1 MESTTNCQFSNLLI
15 LIILF
20 STMIKPT
27 LFDLLEILQSRGH
40 EQYGG
45 EAVTQLEHALQCA
58 TLAQEN
64 QASPELITACLF
76 HDLGHL
82 VHNLGENAAKKG
94 VDDRHEYRA
103 IRWLKPLFSE
113 AVTEPIRLHVEA
125 KRYLCAVDSDYY
137 SGLSA
142 NSRQS
147 LKLQGG
153 RFSIQEIAMF
163 VSLPYAKD
171 AIQLRRLDEA
181 AKIPERITPFLEDF
195 MAVLETSLRKQQL
208 LSVKSG

>member
-1 MESTTNCQFSNLLI
+1 M
-15 LIILF
+15 
-20 STMIKPT
+20 MIKLT
-27 LFDLLEILQSRGH
+27 LSDLLEILRSRGH

-45 EAVTQLEHALQCA
+45 EAVTQLEHALQCV

-82 VHNLGENAAKKG
+82 VHDLGEDAAEKG

-103 IRWLKPLFSE
+103 IPWLKPLFSE

-125 KRYLCAVDSDYY
+125 KRYLCAVDPPYF

-142 NSRQS
+142 NSQQS
-147 LKLQGG
+147 LRLQGG
-153 RFSIQEIAMF
+153 IFSLKEVENF
-163 VSLPYAKD
+163 LNLPYAEN
-171 AIQLRRLDEA
+171 AIQLRRWDEEAKVPGQVTPNLD
-181 AKIPERITPFLEDF
+181 DF
-195 MAVLETSLRKQQL
+195 MAVLELSLK
-208 LSVKSG
+208 

>member
-1 MESTTNCQFSNLLI
+1 M
-15 LIILF
+15 
-20 STMIKPT
+20 MIKPT
-27 LFDLLEILQSRGH
+27 LFDLLEILRSRGH

-82 VHNLGENAAKKG
+82 IHDLGENVAEKG

-103 IRWLKPLFSE
+103 IPWLKPLFPE

-125 KRYLCAVDSDYY
+125 KRYLCAVDADYFD
-137 SGLSA
+137 SLSA
-142 NSRQS
+142 NSKQS
-147 LKLQGG
+147 LMLQGEFFSTQEVEM
-153 RFSIQEIAMF
+153 FSI
-163 VSLPYAKD
+163 LPHTKE
-171 AIQLRRLDEA
+171 AIQLRRWDEA
-181 AKIPERITPFLEDF
+181 AKIPQKVTPFLEDF
-195 MAVLETSLRKQQL
+195 LAILETSLRN
-208 LSVKSG
+208 

>member
-1 MESTTNCQFSNLLI
+1 
-15 LIILF
+15 
-20 STMIKPT
+20 MIKAT
-27 LFDLLEILQSRGH
+27 LFDLLEILRSRGH

-82 VHNLGENAAKKG
+82 IHDLGENATEKG

-103 IRWLKPLFSE
+103 IPWLKPLFSE

-125 KRYLCAVDSDYY
+125 KRYLCAVDADYFD
-137 SGLSA
+137 SLST
-142 NSRQS
+142 NSQQS
-147 LKLQGG
+147 LRLQGG
-153 RFSIQEIAMF
+153 LFSTQEVEAF
-163 VSLPYAKD
+163 LALPYAKE
-171 AIQLRRLDEA
+171 AIQLRRWDEA
-181 AKIPERITPFLEDF
+181 AKIPQKVTPFLEDF
-195 MAVLETSLRKQQL
+195 LAILETSLRN
-208 LSVKSG
+208 

>member
-1 MESTTNCQFSNLLI
+1 
-15 LIILF
+15 
-20 STMIKPT
+20 MIQPT
-27 LFDLLEILQSRGH
+27 LFDLLEILRSRGH

-82 VHNLGENAAKKG
+82 VHNLGEDTAEKG

-103 IRWLKPLFSE
+103 IPWLKPLFSE

-125 KRYLCAVDSDYY
+125 KRYLCVVDSDYFD
-137 SGLSA
+137 SLST
-142 NSRQS
+142 NSQQS
-147 LKLQGG
+147 LRLQGG
-153 RFSIQEIAMF
+153 IFSPQEVAIF
-163 VSLPYAKD
+163 LSLPYTKE
-171 AIQLRRLDEA
+171 AIQLRRWDEA
-181 AKIPERITPFLEDF
+181 AKIPQKVTPFLEDF
-195 MAVLETSLRKQQL
+195 LAILETL
-208 LSVKSG
+208 LVS

>member
-1 MESTTNCQFSNLLI
+1 MT
-15 LIILF
+15 
-20 STMIKPT
+20 KAT
-27 LFDLLEILQSRGH
+27 LFDLLEILRSRGH

-82 VHNLGENAAKKG
+82 VHDLGENVAEKG

-103 IRWLKPLFSE
+103 IPWLKPLFSE

-125 KRYLCAVDSDYY
+125 KRYLCAVDADYFD
-137 SGLSA
+137 SLSA
-142 NSRQS
+142 NSKQS
-147 LKLQGG
+147 LMLQGG
-153 RFSIQEIAMF
+153 FFSTQEVEMF
-163 VSLPYAKD
+163 LILPHTKE
-171 AIQLRRLDEA
+171 AIQLRRWDEA
-181 AKIPERITPFLEDF
+181 AKIPERSTPSLEDF
-195 MAVLETSLRKQQL
+195 LAIFETSLRNY
-208 LSVKSG
+208 

>member
-1 MESTTNCQFSNLLI
+1 
-15 LIILF
+15 
-20 STMIKPT
+20 MIKLT
-27 LFDLLEILQSRGH
+27 LFDLLEILRSRGH

-58 TLAQEN
+58 MLAQEN

-82 VHNLGENAAKKG
+82 IHDLGENVAEKG

-103 IRWLKPLFSE
+103 IPWLKPLFSE

-147 LKLQGG
+147 LRLQGG
-153 RFSIQEIAMF
+153 LFSTQEVEAF
-163 VSLPYAKD
+163 LGLPYAKE

-195 MAVLETSLRKQQL
+195 MAVLL
-208 LSVKSG
+208 LCKSSND